1 VRALLANS
9 HATTGIKARSCPFGI
24 IHPNEPTKAIRLLLG
39 KPTVLAPEPAMAGT
53 QQEGEQLL
61 LSLACQAI
69 IPDYRAS
76 RLAQCLNGE

>member
-1 VRALLANS
+1 
-9 HATTGIKARSCPFGI
+9 
-24 IHPNEPTKAIRLLLG
+24 
-39 KPTVLAPEPAMAGT
+39 MAGT